1 MIPVV
6 WIVLITSN
14 SRNEILFRNFAGKKE
29 TSEIVLI
36 NAKLINYFLLRYN
49 PDFLSKHEDV

>member
-1 MIPVV
+1 MIPII

-14 SRNEILFRNFAGKKE
+14 GRTEILSWNFAVKKE